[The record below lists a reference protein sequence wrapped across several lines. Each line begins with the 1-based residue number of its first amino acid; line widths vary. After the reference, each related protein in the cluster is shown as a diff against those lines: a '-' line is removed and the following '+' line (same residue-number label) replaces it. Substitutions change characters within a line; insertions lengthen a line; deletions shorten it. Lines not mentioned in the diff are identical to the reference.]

1 MRMSTSTEDPVL
13 WRSLLYVPVGS
24 KRFID
29 KAHTRGAD
37 AIQLDLEDSIA
48 ASQKEEARR
57 MLPAAVERLTSLG
70 VDVAVR
76 VNRPWRLA
84 VRDLEAAVLPGV
96 KALALPKLET
106 ADHVRFLD
114 EVVTELEAGAG
125 LPHGQVRFIAMV
137 ETSGGFFR
145 LEEIAKASPRIAFL
159 TLGTEDFATSAGV
172 RPVPELMAGPK
183 QVTVFAARA
192 AGVLPIGLVGSIA
205 DYADP
210 EAFREVVR
218 RSRAIGLVGASA
230 IHPSQVPIINEGFS
244 PTAEELD
251 RAERM
256 VATYDAA
263 LASGLGAVEFDGAMI
278 DEPVVERSRALLR
291 QGHRGR

>member
-1 MRMSTSTEDPVL
+1 MSPSTSTTSV
-13 WRSLLYVPVGS
+13 WRSLLYVPVVS
-24 KRFID
+24 RRFVE

-48 ASQKEEARR
+48 ASEKEEARR
-57 MLPAAVERLTSLG
+57 ALPAAVGRLAGLG
-70 VDVAVR
+70 VDVVVR

-84 VRDLEAAVLPGV
+84 MRDLEAAVLPGV
-96 KALALPKLET
+96 RALALPKLES

-114 EVVTELEAGAG
+114 EVVTELEGDAG
-125 LPHGQVRFIAMV
+125 LPAGTVRFIAMV
-137 ETSGGFFR
+137 ETSSGFFR
-145 LEEIAKASPRIAFL
+145 LQEIAAASPRIAYL

-172 RPVPELMAGPK
+172 QPVPELMAGPK

-205 DYADP
+205 DYRDQD
-210 EAFREVVR
+210 AFREVVC
-218 RSRAIGLVGASA
+218 RSRAVGLVGASA

-244 PTAEELD
+244 PTAEEID
-251 RAERM
+251 RAQRM
-256 VATYDAA
+256 VETYDAA
-263 LASGLGAVEFDGAMI
+263 LAAGVGAVEFDGAMI

-291 QGHRGR
+291 LAPRG

>member
-1 MRMSTSTEDPVL
+1 MRMSTSTEDPLL
-13 WRSLLYVPVGS
+13 WRSLLYVPVVS
-24 KRFID
+24 KRFVD

-96 KALALPKLET
+96 KALALPKLES

-291 QGHRGR
+291 QAHRGR

>member
-1 MRMSTSTEDPVL
+1 MSATTTDPV
-13 WRSLLYVPVGS
+13 WRSLLYVPVVS
-24 KRFID
+24 QRFVD

-48 ASQKEEARR
+48 ASEKDEARR
-57 MLPAAVERLTSLG
+57 ALPAAVERLTGHG

-76 VNRPWRLA
+76 INRPWRLA

-96 KALALPKLET
+96 QALALPKLES

-114 EVVTELEAGAG
+114 EVVTELEASAG
-125 LPHGQVRFIAMV
+125 IPSGTVRFIAMV
-137 ETSGGFFR
+137 ETSSGFFR
-145 LEEIAKASPRIAFL
+145 LQEIAAASPRIAYL

-172 RPVPELMAGPK
+172 QPVPELMTGPK

-205 DYADP
+205 DYRDAD
-210 EAFREVVR
+210 AFREVVR
-218 RSRAIGLVGASA
+218 RSRAVGLVGASA
-230 IHPSQVPIINEGFS
+230 IHPAQVPIINEGFA
-244 PTAEELD
+244 PPPEEVE
-251 RAERM
+251 RARRM
-256 VATYDAA
+256 VETYDAA
-263 LASGLGAVEFDGAMI
+263 LAAGVGAVEFDGAMI

-291 QGHRGR
+291 LVRRD